1 MKRVTSLILSVVLIF
16 VLVGCARGE
25 EKATLKEVLE
35 LYSETPV
42 SEPNEFDELMIS
54 IDNKTYHINNVNDF
68 VSEFCD
74 ELDRYKIEEIEI
86 ENYNKDVQDYYIY
99 LDKESGWNSGV
110 GFCINQEDEIKVC
123 YDFTEYKY
131 YECKDVFNEITSFL
145 ASELEYQDKHY
156 SIKSTEDY
164 LTEYEIY
171 DVKGNVLEKEKTS
184 EYPHIYLQSENI
196 ICKWIQGGTG
206 ALSRWGNFYNFKT
219 GEKSPV
225 YYGQIDSFGNLVS
238 NTNRFSVTI
247 SDMFSGKELLVID
260 NFKEEIA
267 DYAEPVMSA
276 YFNEDG
282 TKIEITYHTKQGEEA
297 TDIIDLSGEVLE
309 YKGDNKQ

>member
-1 MKRVTSLILSVVLIF
+1 MKRMISLILSITLIVVL
-16 VLVGCARGE
+16 VSCAKG
-25 EKATLKEVLE
+25 EKATLKEVLK
-35 LYSETPV
+35 LHSATPV
-42 SEPNEFDELMIS
+42 SELNEFDELMIS
-54 IDNKTYHINNVNDF
+54 IDNKRYRINNANDF
-68 VSEFCD
+68 VSGFCD
-74 ELDRYKIEEIEI
+74 ELDRYRLEEIEI
-86 ENYNKDVQDYYIY
+86 ENYNIDVQDYYFS

-110 GFCINQEDEIKVC
+110 AFCINQDDEIQVR
-123 YDFTEYKY
+123 YNFTKSKY
-131 YECKDVFNEITSFL
+131 YKCKGVFDEITSFL

-164 LTEYEIY
+164 LEEYEIY

-206 ALSRWGNFYNFKT
+206 VLSRWGNFYNFKT
-219 GEKSPV
+219 GEKSPD

-238 NTNRFSVTI
+238 STNSRSVTI

-260 NFKEEIA
+260 DFKEEIA
-267 DYAEPVMSA
+267 DHVESVISA

-282 TKIEITYHTKQGEEA
+282 TKIEIEYHTKQGEEA
-297 TDIIDLSGEVLE
+297 TDIIDLPSEVLE
-309 YKGDNKQ
+309 YKGDNQ